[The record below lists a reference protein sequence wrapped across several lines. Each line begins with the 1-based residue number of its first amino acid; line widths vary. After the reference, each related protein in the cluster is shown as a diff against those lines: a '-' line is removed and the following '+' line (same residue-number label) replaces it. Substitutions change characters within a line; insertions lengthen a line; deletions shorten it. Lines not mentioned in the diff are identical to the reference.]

1 MVREMIQKTLD
12 YVDSNVKE
20 DITAEQL
27 AEVAGYSVFHFYRL
41 FQSAVGIPVMQYVL
55 RRKLLY
61 VIYEIGLERKKNEVV
76 YEYGFETYS
85 GFYRAFIREIG
96 YTPAQYLREYKAKRP
111 YKINI
116 FQEEHIMVSNKLISE
131 VLVNWGHQDEKVS
144 DIVFPETREISDCAK
159 YVGNNMVIKYT
170 ANLGSVKKAT
180 QISKALNSVGLTA
193 PLVIPTTDGKEYVTV
208 GELYFTLSQKV
219 EGERVMASG
228 LYLDDYKDKARVI
241 GEIVGDDYKE
251 KARFIGEIVGQLD
264 LALAKIDTI
273 ADEADLGKSVREWA
287 VPALKGKI
295 DMNPEAMEK
304 YATQFCN
311 LYRNLPHQV
320 IHRDPNPSNIILA
333 KDKWGFIDFELSEEN
348 ARIFDPCYAATAI
361 LSETFEEGNEDKL
374 LTWVEVMKEIM
385 YGYDSVVKLTD
396 AEKNAIPYMILANQ
410 FVSTAFFAGKD
421 KYEELY
427 RTNKAMTE
435 WIGRN
440 MEKLSIS

>member
-12 YVDSNVKE
+12 YVDDNVKE
-20 DITAEQL
+20 DITVEEL
-27 AEVAGYSVFHFYRL
+27 AEAAGYSVFHFYRL

-61 VIYEIGLERKKNEVV
+61 VIYEIGLGRKKNEVV

-96 YTPAQYLREYKAKRP
+96 YTPAQYLREYKAKKP

-116 FQEEHIMVSNKLISE
+116 FQEEHIMVSNKIISE
-131 VLVNWGHQDEKVS
+131 VLVKWGLQDEKVS
-144 DIVFPETREISDCAK
+144 DIVFPETGEISDSAK
-159 YVGNNMVIKYT
+159 YVGSNMVIKYT
-170 ANLGSVKKAT
+170 ANLGSVKKT
-180 QISKALNSVGLTA
+180 IEISRALNNVGLTA
-193 PLVIPTTDGKEYVTV
+193 PEVIPTTDGKEYATV
-208 GELYFTLSQKV
+208 GELYFTLTKKV

-228 LYLDDYKDKARVI
+228 LYL
-241 GEIVGDDYKE
+241 DDYKE

-264 LALAKIDTI
+264 LALSKIDTI
-273 ADEADLGKSVREWA
+273 VDEANLGKTVSEWA
-287 VPALKGKI
+287 IPALKGKI
-295 DMNPEAMEK
+295 DLSPEVVEK
-304 YATQFCN
+304 YAAQF
-311 LYRNLPHQV
+311 YEFYKELPRQV

-348 ARIFDPCYAATAI
+348 ARIFDPCYVATAI

-374 LTWVEVMKEIM
+374 RTWVEVMKEIM
-385 YGYDSVVKLTD
+385 YGYDSVVKMTD
-396 AEKNAIPYMILANQ
+396 AEKKAIPYMILANQ

-421 KYEELY
+421 KYVELY
-427 RTNKAMTE
+427 NINKVMTE

-440 MEKLSIS
+440 MDKLKIS

>member
-12 YVDSNVKE
+12 YVDSNIKE
-20 DITAEQL
+20 DITAEEL

-131 VLVNWGHQDEKVS
+131 VLVNWGLQDEKVS
-144 DIVFPETREISDCAK
+144 DIVFPETGEISDSAK
-159 YVGNNMVIKYT
+159 YVGSNMVIKYT

-180 QISKALNSVGLTA
+180 QISKALNSVT
-193 PLVIPTTDGKEYVTV
+193 
-208 GELYFTLSQKV
+208 QKV

-228 LYLDDYKDKARVI
+228 LYL
-241 GEIVGDDYKE
+241 DDYKE

-304 YATQFCN
+304 YAAQFCD
-311 LYRNLPHQV
+311 LYRDLPRQV

-396 AEKNAIPYMILANQ
+396 AEKKAIPYMILANQ

-440 MEKLSIS
+440 MEKLCIS

>member
-12 YVDSNVKE
+12 YVDSNIKE
-20 DITAEQL
+20 DITAEEL

-61 VIYEIGLERKKNEVV
+61 VIYEIGLGGKKNDVV
-76 YEYGFETYS
+76 YDYGFETYS

-144 DIVFPETREISDCAK
+144 DIVFPETGEISDSAK
-159 YVGNNMVIKYT
+159 YVGSNMVIKYT
-170 ANLGSVKKAT
+170 ANLGSVKKAIE
-180 QISKALNSVGLTA
+180 ISRALNNVA
-193 PLVIPTTDGKEYVTV
+193 DGKEYVTV
-208 GELYFTLSQKV
+208 GELYFTLTRKV

-228 LYLDDYKDKARVI
+228 LYL
-241 GEIVGDDYKE
+241 DDYKE

-304 YATQFCN
+304 YAAQFCD
-311 LYRNLPHQV
+311 LYRDLPRQV

-396 AEKNAIPYMILANQ
+396 AEKKAIPYMILANQ

-440 MEKLSIS
+440 MEKLCIS

>member
-1 MVREMIQKTLD
+1 MVREAIQKTLD
-12 YVDSNVKE
+12 YVDNNVKE
-20 DITAEQL
+20 DITAEEL
-27 AEVAGYSVFHFYRL
+27 AEIAGYSVFHFYRL

-76 YEYGFETYS
+76 YGYGFETYS

-96 YTPAQYLREYKAKRP
+96 YTPAQYLREYKSKKP
-111 YKINI
+111 YRINI

-131 VLVNWGHQDEKVS
+131 VLVNWELQDEKVS
-144 DIVFPETREISDCAK
+144 DIVFPETGEISDCAK
-159 YVGNNMVIKYT
+159 YVGSNMVIKFT

-193 PLVIPTTDGKEYVTV
+193 PSVIPTIDGKEYVTV
-208 GELYFTLSQKV
+208 GELYFTLTRKV

-228 LYLDDYKDKARVI
+228 LYL
-241 GEIVGDDYKE
+241 DDYKE

-287 VPALKGKI
+287 VPALKDKI
-295 DMNPEAMEK
+295 NMNPEAMKK
-304 YATQFCN
+304 YAAQFCD
-311 LYRNLPHQV
+311 LYRALPRQV

-361 LSETFEEGNEDKL
+361 LSETFEEENEDKL

-396 AEKNAIPYMILANQ
+396 AEKKAVPYMILANQ

-440 MEKLSIS
+440 MDKLSIS